1 MSLPFQC
8 DFSDLEFKV
17 GPKTN
22 PAVSFVADLK
32 MPPISKHDMKT
43 HRIFN
48 PIKY

>member
-32 MPPISKHDMKT
+32 MPPISKHDMK
-43 HRIFN
+43 N
-48 PIKY
+48 PQDF